1 MVFSIPDAAVANL
14 FNAKLR
20 ERNRNIMS
28 PFCYSYRSDRGV
40 FDAVIQL
47 NSYLKGDK
55 VFVVQFDFSKYF
67 DTIEHAYIRFLLQK
81 EYFYISPLEQFLI
94 SKFLVHRF
102 AKPKDYEVGTFEERT
117 RGVPQGSS
125 LSLFLSN
132 IAAHELDRELER
144 SNGQFVRFADDIVCV
159 AYNHADALRVVSCFR
174 RHGYFSGIQINY
186 QKSPGIAL
194 ISPNAK
200 SDSRDFFYDQGDGGK
215 IAEIEEFDYIG
226 HKFRGQDILI
236 SSRGIKRIKKRIST
250 IIYIHLLHNLRARKL
265 FDPKRIGDEFH
276 DWDLVTCLN
285 EIKNYVYGGLR
296 EVLLTEF
303 FNSNKR
309 IRQFKGLMSFYPL
322 VTRVEQ
328 FAMLDGWM
336 VNVIRRALAER
347 SHMIKTLADIDQSVL
362 TQDQIISGDWYKY
375 QHGIPLETKAP
386 SFVLA
391 WRVARKSYKQYGL
404 ENFENPRYYSTLFN
418 TDY

>member
-1 MVFSIPDAAVANL
+1 
-14 FNAKLR
+14 
-20 ERNRNIMS
+20 
-28 PFCYSYRSDRGV
+28 
-40 FDAVIQL
+40 
-47 NSYLKGDK
+47 
-55 VFVVQFDFSKYF
+55 
-67 DTIEHAYIRFLLQK
+67 
-81 EYFYISPLEQFLI
+81 
-94 SKFLVHRF
+94 
-102 AKPKDYEVGTFEERT
+102 
-117 RGVPQGSS
+117 
-125 LSLFLSN
+125 
-132 IAAHELDRELER
+132 
-144 SNGQFVRFADDIVCV
+144 
-159 AYNHADALRVVSCFR
+159 
-174 RHGYFSGIQINY
+174 
-186 QKSPGIAL
+186 
-194 ISPNAK
+194 
-200 SDSRDFFYDQGDGGK
+200 
-215 IAEIEEFDYIG
+215 
-226 HKFRGQDILI
+226 
-236 SSRGIKRIKKRIST
+236 
-250 IIYIHLLHNLRARKL
+250 LHNLRARKL

-303 FNSNKR
+303 LNSNKR